1 MEEYFNLVERG
12 FSKEADRI
20 HELRFVQRFKEEI
33 HRVHG
38 KVVLVGSMGPAF
50 PVARQRLRV
59 GDGDGSRNS
68 PIFRE
73 GSYRTPAMV
82 GFRGELIEHLEDWI
96 VDYLVSEAGSG
107 LRRQLALR
115 NAWLHYKFEVE
126 LEKM

>member
-1 MEEYFNLVERG
+1 MERLYWSDRWDPRSRLPDNGYELETET
-12 FSKEADRI
+12 EA
-20 HELRFVQRFKEEI
+20 EI
-33 HRVHG
+33 
-38 KVVLVGSMGPAF
+38 A
-50 PVARQRLRV
+50 
-59 GDGDGSRNS
+59 

-96 VDYLVSEAGSG
+96 VDYLVAEAGSG
-107 LRRQLALR
+107 MRRQLALR